1 MTSPRGVR
9 IGLIA
14 LQVVGSVSAAA
25 GAVGLLGGGIEYPTE
40 WLTGSP
46 FTSYT
51 IPGLILGVVVGGSQL
66 AGLIAVLRRH
76 DGAPQLSALVGAIM
90 MGWIIAEVLIVGSI
104 PGITRN
110 LQVLYFLLGLAEVGL
125 VALWIRAREYA
136 R

>member
-25 GAVGLLGGGIEYPTE
+25 GAVGLLGGRIAFPTE
-40 WLTGSP
+40 WLSGSP

-66 AGLIAVLRRH
+66 AGLIALLRRH
-76 DGAPQLSALVGAIM
+76 DRAPQLSALAGAIM

-104 PGITRN
+104 SGIMRN
-110 LQVLYFLLGLAEVGL
+110 LQVLYFLLGLAEMGFA
-125 VALWIRAREYA
+125 ALWIRAREYA